1 MRSLV
6 RLLDSVIRRSSRV
19 FEFSSDPECL
29 LRLQF
34 ASASRTLRL
43 SDTTLRAGD
52 MVLLLHLWNE
62 RLPPVPPGGADLAWA
77 LNTLRRFKSSLFLA
91 ADFLQ
96 SDPRAAPVRGV
107 GGVTILLDAGLH
119 GAGRQFV
126 QRLGFQVF
134 PYSNP
139 LGRFGEFWEN
149 FYSWIIIWTFNP
161 RSLPRQSLLSLRR
174 SEIWISREAFL
185 GRFGSPRMS
194 ETALNDEDAP
204 REASSGREVVS
215 SLSG

>member
-6 RLLDSVIRRSSRV
+6 RLLDGVIRHSSRV
-19 FEFSSDPECL
+19 FEFNSDPNCL

-34 ASASRTLRL
+34 TSAPRTLRL

-52 MVLLLHLWNE
+52 LVLLLHLWNE
-62 RLPPVPPGGADLAWA
+62 RLPPYPPGGADLAWA
-77 LNTLRRFKSSLFLA
+77 RTFLRRFKYSLSLA

-96 SDPRAAPVRGV
+96 NSPRAASVRGV
-107 GGVTILLDAGLH
+107 GGMTILLDAGLH
-119 GAGRQFV
+119 ASGRQFV

-161 RSLPRQSLLSLRR
+161 RSLPRRSLFSLRR

-185 GRFGSPRMS
+185 RRFG
-194 ETALNDEDAP
+194 N
-204 REASSGREVVS
+204 
-215 SLSG
+215 